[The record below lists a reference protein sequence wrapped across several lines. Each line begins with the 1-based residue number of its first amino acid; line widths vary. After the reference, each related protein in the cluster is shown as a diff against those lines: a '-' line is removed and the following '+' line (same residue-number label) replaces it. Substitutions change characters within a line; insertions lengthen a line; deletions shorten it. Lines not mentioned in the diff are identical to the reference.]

1 MLTEV
6 VACQEQTS
14 CDWSASNSKSQ
25 DQFLLL
31 PLIHV
36 EQMQVSDAVASIY
49 TCIHTPELLC
59 NFAKTLLGE
68 GSFSLQVDPSDSTR
82 NSLVLL
88 LLLTKEIFKVNWL
101 THQRYTT
108 WTKSVGHTS

>member
-1 MLTEV
+1 MM
-6 VACQEQTS
+6 
-14 CDWSASNSKSQ
+14 SQ

-59 NFAKTLLGE
+59 NFAKTLVGE

-82 NSLVLL
+82 NSCFAVIADKGDIQSELADTPTIHYMDKKCRPH
-88 LLLTKEIFKVNWL
+88 LLTFIF
-101 THQRYTT
+101 
-108 WTKSVGHTS
+108 GCF

>member
-14 CDWSASNSKSQ
+14 CDWSASNSSYTELELLSSMMMSQ

-36 EQMQVSDAVASIY
+36 NAS
-49 TCIHTPELLC
+49 
-59 NFAKTLLGE
+59 
-68 GSFSLQVDPSDSTR
+68 V
-82 NSLVLL
+82 
-88 LLLTKEIFKVNWL
+88 
-101 THQRYTT
+101 
-108 WTKSVGHTS
+108 